1 MTKEIWAAV
10 IIAIV
15 QIIVTVLVAWWQIMN
30 AKAIITP
37 EQNQQPHKTNLLD
50 NILKYLSKYPLHILI
65 PLLLNVLLIVYFY
78 IKYNSVLTTTIY
90 VAWTVLTLLSQ
101 FFVYSTNKAIDKLM
115 EVVGSTINVQK
126 HIMNR
131 LLCHESILF
140 ELTDK
145 PCKDDGECKF
155 KD

>member
-15 QIIVTVLVAWWQIMN
+15 QIIVTVLVAWWQMTN

-37 EQNQQPHKTNLLD
+37 EENQQPHKTNLLD
-50 NILKYLSKYPLHILI
+50 RILKYLSKYPLHIFI
-65 PLLLNVLLIVYFY
+65 PLLLNILLIIYFY
-78 IKYNSVLTTTIY
+78 IKYNSVLTAPILI
-90 VAWTVLTLLSQ
+90 VWTVLILLAQ
-101 FFVYSTNKAIDKLM
+101 LFIYSTNKALDKLI
-115 EVVGSTINVQK
+115 EVVGSTIDVQK

-145 PCKDDGECKF
+145 PCKDDGKCKF